1 MKKILVL
8 IILLFLFYSINAQN
22 RIKDITNIKGIS
34 SKPVVGYGIV
44 AGLNNTG
51 DCQRSIFTNQ
61 SLKNMLDKFGIKLD
75 DNQARSRNVAG
86 VMVTAE
92 VPPFTQLNSRFDVT
106 VSSIGDSKSLEGGTL
121 LPTDLYDLEGNK
133 FAIAQGPI
141 SVGGYSIEV
150 QNVRVGKN
158 HLLVGNI
165 PDGGILLNNFQS
177 NIGEDKVVL
186 ALKSPDINT
195 AVSIAEAIDEITDN
209 AASIVNAGAVELI
222 FPDSIFFSTRIVEG
236 KSSFVILNPSLTI
249 NKKNEFLSEIVNLT
263 ITPETIAK
271 VVINEKTGTIVI
283 GEYVTISPVAISY
296 HNINIKISSIQEVS
310 QPAPFSMGQTVTTS
324 QSAIEVSNEYANLK
338 EIKNVTTVEDI
349 VTALNQLG
357 ATPRDLI
364 GIFQTLKRAGALHA
378 ELILM

>member
-1 MKKILVL
+1 MKILSILSVL
-8 IILLFLFYSINAQN
+8 IFLFQPVGAQN

-34 SKPVVGYGIV
+34 IKPVVGYGII

-51 DCQRSIFTNQ
+51 DYQRSIFTKQ
-61 SLKNMLDKFGIKLD
+61 SFKNMLEKFGIKLD
-75 DNQARSRNVAG
+75 DNQMRSRNIAA

-92 VPPFTQLNSRFDVT
+92 IPPFTQLNSKFDVT
-106 VSSIGDSKSLEGGTL
+106 VSSVGDSKSLEGGTL
-121 LPTDLYDLEGNK
+121 LPTDLYDLDGNK

-165 PDGGILLNNFQS
+165 PDGGILLTDLQID
-177 NIGEDKVVL
+177 IGKDKVIL

-195 AVSIAEAIDEITDN
+195 AVNIAEAIDEITDN
-209 AASIVNAGAVELI
+209 AASIINAGAVELI
-222 FPDSIFFSTRIVEG
+222 FPDSIFFSTSVVEG
-236 KSSFVILNPSLTI
+236 KTVFTILDFSLTM
-249 NKKNEFLSEIVNLT
+249 NKKNEFLSEIVKLT

-283 GEYVTISPVAISY
+283 GEHVTISPVAISY

-310 QPAPFSMGQTVTTS
+310 QPAPFSLGQTVITT
-324 QSAIEVSNEYANLK
+324 QTKIEVSSEYANLK
-338 EIKNVTTVEDI
+338 EIRNVTTVEDI
-349 VTALNQLG
+349 VSALNQLG